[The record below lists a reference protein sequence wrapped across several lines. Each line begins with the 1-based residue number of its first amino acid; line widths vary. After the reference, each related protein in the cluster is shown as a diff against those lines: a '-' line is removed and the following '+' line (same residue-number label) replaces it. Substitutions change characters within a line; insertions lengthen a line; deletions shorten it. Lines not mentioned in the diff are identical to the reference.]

1 MRWKDHSPS
10 YACTQHALHG
20 MQHAIRG
27 SLPYLHAGGAKE
39 ESPMKKGTLSR
50 GGVASDLPYVK

>member
-1 MRWKDHSPS
+1 
-10 YACTQHALHG
+10 